1 MSQHVLLW
9 FVQRTFEVGAEEE
22 DTPTKRAKVCRDRF
36 AQQISRTF
44 ELHNPL
50 IEKPVGTE

>member
-9 FVQRTFEVGAEEE
+9 FVQRTFDVSAEEE

-36 AQQISRTF
+36 AQRISRTF

-50 IEKPVGTE
+50 IENL